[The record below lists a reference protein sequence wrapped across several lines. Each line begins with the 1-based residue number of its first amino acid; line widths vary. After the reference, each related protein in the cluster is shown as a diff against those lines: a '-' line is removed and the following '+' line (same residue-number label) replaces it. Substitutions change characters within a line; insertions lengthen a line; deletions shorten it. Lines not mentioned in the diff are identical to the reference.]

1 MMRVCLFATV
11 LAVGAPAQA
20 QLSYRPAGELV
31 PGSGRGRADGTAYV
45 PDMRFPLEDGPAY
58 ANSQVWGHGGA
69 SGPGGGQ
76 CDAANYSFPWH
87 DNYCETRNRSSYSM
101 PMCPDPRGQHQ
112 GQDIRPATCA
122 DRTHWVVAVADGV
135 ITQVGSYSVY
145 LTDSTGRRY
154 DYLHMR
160 DVQVSRGQRVRCGD
174 RLGRVSNN
182 FGGEA
187 TTIHLHFNTLL
198 AVRGYAGQVWA
209 PPYMS
214 LVQAYQ
220 RLDRCPE
227 PPPLCDDASL
237 RAGRTCTAL
246 NDREVCIGSVAV
258 TDEGCPS
265 GSGGSLQGRTCS
277 CVSDGSG
284 GARWDCPSTST
295 CRAVDSCAACGGGVS
310 GGRPSPSSP
319 STPGTTPMTCAARP
333 GAPAAPLVPLGFVL
347 VGFTLRRRRG

>member
-1 MMRVCLFATV
+1 MNRWLVLATV
-11 LAVGAPAQA
+11 LAIAAPVDAQF
-20 QLSYRPAGELV
+20 SYRPAGELV
-31 PGSGRGRADGTAYV
+31 PGSGRGRVDGTAYI
-45 PDMRFPLEDGPAY
+45 PDMRFPLEEGPAY

-76 CDAANYSFPWH
+76 CDGANYSFPWR

-122 DRTHWVVAVADGV
+122 DRTHWVVAAADGT

-145 LTDSTGRRY
+145 LTDSTGRRF

-182 FGGEA
+182 YGGEA

-209 PPYMS
+209 PPYTS

-246 NDREVCIGSVAV
+246 NDREVCIGAVAV

-265 GSGGSLQGRTCS
+265 GSAGNVQGRTCS
-277 CVSDGSG
+277 CVADGS
-284 GARWDCPSTST
+284 GARWDCPSVST
-295 CRAVDSCAACGGGVS
+295 CRVIDTCDVCGGSVS
-310 GGRPSPSSP
+310 GGRPT
-319 STPGTTPMTCAARP
+319 TPGTPGSTPMTCRATP
-333 GAPAAPLVPLGFVL
+333 TAPAGPSRSSRSRSSAS
-347 VGFTLRRRRG
+347 